1 MVNSISK
8 TVQNLID
15 NDISLQEALQ
25 KDYGNY
31 SAIARLLLPKV
42 RELLGHDVKVES
54 VITAVK
60 RTNVGYKL
68 LRGNTT
74 NVVAKSVINIRT
86 DVAKISVE
94 KTKRNLEKIRQTLA
108 SYSEEFFHIIEGI
121 SAITLVFDQELFND
135 IVAMFRE
142 KEVLDKRE
150 NLAAIIICSPI
161 EMVSTP
167 ECVLTFYN
175 AVSRRHINIEE
186 TMSCF
191 TDTIIVLSME
201 DVSKA
206 LAALTDLISEAR
218 KQLAAPKTTM
228 KQS

>member
-1 MVNSISK
+1 
-8 TVQNLID
+8 
-15 NDISLQEALQ
+15 
-25 KDYGNY
+25 
-31 SAIARLLLPKV
+31 
-42 RELLGHDVKVES
+42 
-54 VITAVK
+54 
-60 RTNVGYKL
+60 
-68 LRGNTT
+68 
-74 NVVAKSVINIRT
+74 
-86 DVAKISVE
+86 
-94 KTKRNLEKIRQTLA
+94 
-108 SYSEEFFHIIEGI
+108 
-121 SAITLVFDQELFND
+121 VFDQELFNK
-135 IVAMFRE
+135 IITVFRE

-218 KQLAAPKTTM
+218 KQLATPKTKV

>member
-8 TVQNLID
+8 TVQTLID
-15 NDISLQEALQ
+15 NDISLQDALQ

-31 SAIARLLLPKV
+31 SAMARLLLPRVK
-42 RELLGHDVKVES
+42 ELLGRDVKLES
-54 VITAVK
+54 IITAVK
-60 RTNVGYKL
+60 RTKVDYKL
-68 LRGNTT
+68 LRGNITK
-74 NVVAKSVINIRT
+74 VVAKSVINIRT

-94 KTKRNLEKIRQTLA
+94 KTKKNLELIRKTLA
-108 SYSEEFFHIIEGI
+108 SFTEEFFHVIEGI
-121 SAITLVFDQELFND
+121 SAITLVFDQELFNK

-167 ECVLTFYN
+167 ECMLSFYN
-175 AVSRRHINIEE
+175 SVSRRHINIEE

-206 LAALTDLISEAR
+206 LAALTDLIAEAR

-228 KQS
+228 K

>member
-8 TVQNLID
+8 TVQTLID
-15 NDISLQEALQ
+15 SDISLQDALQ

-31 SAIARLLLPKV
+31 SAIARLLLPKLK
-42 RELLGHDVKVES
+42 ELLGHDVKLES

-68 LRGNTT
+68 LRGYISND
-74 NVVAKSVINIRT
+74 VAKSVIKIRT

-94 KTKRNLEKIRQTLA
+94 KTRRNLEKIRQTLA

-135 IVAMFRE
+135 IVSMFRE

-218 KQLAAPKTTM
+218 KQLATPKTAI
-228 KQS
+228 KYG

>member
-1 MVNSISK
+1 V
-8 TVQNLID
+8 
-15 NDISLQEALQ
+15 
-25 KDYGNY
+25 
-31 SAIARLLLPKV
+31 
-42 RELLGHDVKVES
+42 
-54 VITAVK
+54 
-60 RTNVGYKL
+60 
-68 LRGNTT
+68 
-74 NVVAKSVINIRT
+74 
-86 DVAKISVE
+86 
-94 KTKRNLEKIRQTLA
+94 
-108 SYSEEFFHIIEGI
+108 
-121 SAITLVFDQELFND
+121 
-135 IVAMFRE
+135 FRE

-218 KQLAAPKTTM
+218 KQLATLKT
-228 KQS
+228 KVK